1 MRCVKVRKEDA
12 EKTRYRLN
20 RQGLV
25 RKDRR
30 IMERDGIVMIPVT
43 DSFRASDAP
52 ELELTDADLIS
63 RTTFRD
69 PWKAIQENVDL
80 PEDLR
85 PLVPRKWERLG
96 DVLIVRFPNE
106 LEHYEVELAGA
117 YAKELKVKAVLREMG
132 VITGVTRRPNLRVL
146 FGGDTE
152 TVHPEGN
159 ILYKLDPTQVMFA
172 SGNFDEKKRMSHL
185 DCRGETVVDM
195 FAGIGYFALPVAKNA
210 RARKVIACEIN
221 PAAYH
226 YLVENIALNRVQD
239 VIEPVLGDNRD
250 LPGEMIADR
259 ILMGYI
265 GTEPFLPKALR
276 LIKPGGIIHYHD
288 VAGMEDCPGKM
299 LRAIGRAC
307 EGRRFDVLYA
317 HQVKSYG
324 PCTSHMVV
332 DFRVLD

>member
-1 MRCVKVRKEDA
+1 MRCVKVKKEDA
-12 EKTRYRLN
+12 EKVRYRLN

-30 IMERDGIVMIPVT
+30 IIERDGLVMIPVT
-43 DSFRASDAP
+43 DSFHPSDAP
-52 ELELTDADLIS
+52 DLELTDVDFLS

-80 PEDLR
+80 PEGLR

-96 DVLIVRFPNE
+96 DVLIVRFPDE
-106 LEHYEVELAGA
+106 LDPYEIELARA
-117 YAKELKVKAVLREMG
+117 YAKELNVKAVLREMG

-146 FGGDTE
+146 FGSDTE

-172 SGNFDEKKRMSHL
+172 SGNFDEKKRMSQL

-195 FAGIGYFALPVAKNA
+195 FAGIGYFTLPIAKNA
-210 RARKVIACEIN
+210 HAMKVIACELN
-221 PAAYH
+221 PVAHH

-239 VIEPVLGDNRD
+239 VIEPVLGDNQD
-250 LPGEMIADR
+250 LPGEGIADR

-265 GTEPFLPKALR
+265 GTESFLPKALR
-276 LIKPGGIIHYHD
+276 LIRPGGIIHYHD
-288 VAGMEDCPGKM
+288 VAGIEDCPGKL

-307 EGRRFDVLYA
+307 DGRRFDVLYV
-317 HQVKSYG
+317 HEVKSYG
-324 PCTSHMVV
+324 PCKSHMVV
-332 DFRVLD
+332 DFRMLE

>member
-1 MRCVKVRKEDA
+1 VRCVKVRKEEA
-12 EKTRYRLN
+12 EMVRYRLN
-20 RQGLV
+20 RKGLV

-30 IMERDGIVMIPVT
+30 IKECDGFVMIPVT
-43 DSFRASDAP
+43 ESFHASDAP
-52 ELELTDADLIS
+52 ELELTDVDLLG

-69 PWKAIQENVDL
+69 PWKAVQENVDL

-85 PLVPRKWERLG
+85 SLVPRKWERLG
-96 DVLIVRFPNE
+96 DVLIVRFPGE
-106 LEHYEVELAGA
+106 LDHYEVELARA

-146 FGGDTE
+146 FGSDTE

-172 SGNFDEKKRMSHL
+172 SGNFDEKKRMSSL

-221 PAAYH
+221 PIAYH

-239 VIEPVLGDNRD
+239 VIEPVLGDNQD
-250 LPGEMIADR
+250 LPGEKIADR

-265 GTEPFLPKALR
+265 GTESFLPKALR
-276 LIKPGGIIHYHD
+276 LIRPGGIIHYHD
-288 VAGMEDCPGKM
+288 VAGIEDCPGKL

-307 EGRRFDVLYA
+307 EGRRFDVIYA
-317 HQVKSYG
+317 HEVKSYG